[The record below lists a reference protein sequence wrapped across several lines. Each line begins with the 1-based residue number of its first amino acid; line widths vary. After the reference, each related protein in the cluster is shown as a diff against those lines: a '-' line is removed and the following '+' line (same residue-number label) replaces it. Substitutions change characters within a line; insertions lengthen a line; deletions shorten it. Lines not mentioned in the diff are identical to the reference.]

1 MGTLT
6 SVKIPRILLVF
17 VTLFLVSSRIQVCYC
32 QDGDDGG
39 EDGEDA
45 PETPPGQD
53 DCNGIFLTYNFNGRE
68 KEYPRLKNATAQA
81 WAFKA
86 VASILNAGSEELKA
100 WRMFVGF
107 HNREILVSA
116 TGATIVDGTDF
127 PAAVGNGTTFVGNPM
142 VDLKTAAET
151 AGDINQISVQ
161 IEITGTQFG
170 VKPPQLP
177 MPKQLKLVNDGWK
190 CPGAKRKG
198 GYMHVCCKKDPKFK
212 VPKVKATKF
221 APRQWGDLSISYDI
235 LQAYSNNYL
244 AQVTLDNINPLGHFD
259 HWNLTWEWQNGEF
272 IQDMRGA
279 FTYRKDYSAC
289 IYGAAGKYYKDFD
302 FSNVMNCE
310 KRPYVSDMPAD
321 RANDTKLGKIPYCC
335 RNGSLLPSLMDPNK
349 ARSIFQMTVFKLPPY
364 DNRTALVP
372 PVKWQIKGVLVSN
385 YRCGPPIRVD
395 PTEFPD
401 PSGLLSKSNAVA
413 TWQVVCNM
421 TRPEKKKAR
430 CCVSFSAYYNESV
443 IPCSTCACGCP
454 DTDKCNPNARAMLL
468 PSEALLVPFV
478 NRTAKA
484 KAWASIKKRPIPKP
498 LPCPDN
504 CGVSINWHINS
515 DYTSGWTAR
524 MTLFNWEDFP
534 FEDWYTAVRMD
545 KAFAGYEN
553 VYSFNGTKVIRGNKV
568 LFFQGLKDMNY
579 LVGETNGTDPKKD
592 PRVPGKQQSVI
603 SFTKQHTPGINIQAG
618 DGFPTRVYFNGE
630 ECALPTVFPIKD
642 SAHKSPI
649 SFLLVLFIAV
659 MSFMMMQDQFR

>member
-1 MGTLT
+1 MGTLP

-107 HNREILVSA
+107 QNREILVSA

-385 YRCGPPIRVD
+385 YKCGPPIRVD

-659 MSFMMMQDQFR
+659 MSFTMMQDQFL